1 MMSTKGKMYQP
12 HNVNDILVMSHFLRM
27 QALWL
32 WTCVGKCPGA
42 STELLTQGCLLP
54 EECSVVI
61 WHGYQ
66 EVPAIFLHVTTCSL
80 AAPGSGAVSPS
91 WSRWCSHT
99 SFTLIFFLFMWSC
112 LSEHM
117 LHVCWCP
124 EKPEEPV
131 TPWNWKARGLRA
143 FFTECGELNFILL
156 EEQKLLLSLN
166 CWASSL
172 FCRSCSYLVSSFAP
186 GNSLWVPVRPC

>member
-54 EECSVVI
+54 EERSVVI

-99 SFTLIFFLFMWSC
+99 SFSLIFFIYVIVSLWAYATC
-112 LSEHM
+112 M
-117 LHVCWCP
+117 LVP
-124 EKPEEPV
+124 RE
-131 TPWNWKARGLRA
+131 ARRA
-143 FFTECGELNFILL
+143 C
-156 EEQKLLLSLN
+156 
-166 CWASSL
+166 
-172 FCRSCSYLVSSFAP
+172 
-186 GNSLWVPVRPC
+186 NSLELESQGITSLLHRVRRTEFHSSGRAKVALKS